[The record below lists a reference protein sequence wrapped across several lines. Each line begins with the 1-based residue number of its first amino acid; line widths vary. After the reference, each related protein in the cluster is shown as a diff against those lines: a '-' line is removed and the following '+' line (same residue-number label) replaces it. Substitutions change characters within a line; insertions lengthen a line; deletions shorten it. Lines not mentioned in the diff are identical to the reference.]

1 GSYICLDPCGIEAG
15 TQGEYNVKAG
25 YYGRKPGAKITP
37 EMMVFPVIE
46 SGEYCIRF
54 FFSNKDGSP
63 CSNTKYIATLD
74 DGSKLNGV
82 TDAEGYTAFFNK
94 SEVENVKIK
103 LLLGC

>member
-1 GSYICLDPCGIEAG
+1 
-15 TQGEYNVKAG
+15 
-25 YYGRKPGAKITP
+25 
-37 EMMVFPVIE
+37 MMVFPVIE

-63 CSNTKYIATLD
+63 CSNTKYIATFD

-82 TDAEGYTAFFNK
+82 TDAEGYTDFFMK
-94 SEVENVKIK
+94 DDVEKVNVE